1 MKFLYRHPCGY
12 GSLQGGGCDGAGRKI
27 TVDLGRGSSNATQ
40 IGHGLPR
47 QYVPRKGAMVPLA
60 FGTACFVG
68 AALLL
73 SKGRCRIGRTI
84 VDPGNETMV

>member
-1 MKFLYRHPCGY
+1 MNFLYRHPCGY

-47 QYVPRKGAMVPLA
+47 QYVPRKGALVPVA
-60 FGTACFVG
+60 FGTARFVT
-68 AALLL
+68 LLHF
-73 SKGRCRIGRTI
+73 GRRHPSPFPEDTLA
-84 VDPGNETMV
+84 